1 MKRTLPEYDFPADL
15 KKMNLDEL
23 ELLSYEIR
31 DFLLEKVSKTGGHLA
46 ANLGVV
52 ELSIALHKFYN
63 SPSDHI
69 IWDVGHQSY
78 IHKILT
84 GRACRFDTLRQMNGL
99 SGFPKCEESP
109 HDIFETG
116 HSSTSVAAAFGL
128 ATARDLKGETHK
140 VIAVIGDGAL
150 TSGLAYEGFNN
161 AGGKD
166 TDLTVILNDNNM
178 SISRNVGGMSQHLS
192 KLRTSQGYLEFKKHL
207 KNTLTHIP
215 AVGEGLYSGLESI
228 KDSIKYAVINDA
240 AIFEA
245 LGFKYLG
252 PIDGHRI
259 GDLLEAFEIAEQIE
273 GPKLI
278 HILTQKGKGYK
289 NAELDPNKFH
299 GIAPFE
305 RETGNVLTSI
315 SHPSYSH
322 VFGETLQQMADK
334 DSRIV
339 AVYAAMLEGTGLQ
352 GFHKAYPKRT
362 FDVGIAEGGAV
373 TYAAGLAKGG
383 LRPFVAIYST
393 FLQRSY
399 DMIMMDVCMQ
409 NLPVVFCL
417 DRAGIVGND
426 GETHHGI
433 FDLSYLSHMP
443 NLTIMSPRNGQ
454 ELQSMLKYSLTL
466 PGPSAIRYPRGES
479 SGSNTTEVKGY
490 ESGISIL
497 KNGSDVGLYGVGIM
511 AEIAYEVGLKLEE
524 KGISAQVVD
533 PRFVKPL
540 REEELLETV
549 CYNKIVTIE
558 DNVVSGGFGQGF
570 QLLLSQH
577 KKTPPEMLILGWPV
591 QFIEQGSQKELYEK
605 YGLDEKGILERVER
619 FVKG

>member
-322 VFGETLQQMADK
+322 VFGETLKQMADK

-352 GFHKAYPKRT
+352 GFQKAYPKRT

>member
-352 GFHKAYPKRT
+352 GFQKAYPKRT

>member
-352 GFHKAYPKRT
+352 GFQKAYPKRT

-511 AEIAYEVGLKLEE
+511 AEIAYEVGLKLEK

>member
-116 HSSTSVAAAFGL
+116 HASTSVAAAFGL
-128 ATARDLKGETHK
+128 ATARDLRGETHK

-278 HILTQKGKGYK
+278 HVLTQKGKGYK

-305 RETGNVLTSI
+305 RETGKVLTSI

-322 VFGETLQQMADK
+322 IFGETLKQMADK

-352 GFHKAYPKRT
+352 GFQKAYPKRT

-454 ELQSMLKYSLTL
+454 ELQSMLEYSLTL

-479 SGSNTTEVKGY
+479 IISNTTEVVGY

-497 KNGSDVGLYGVGIM
+497 KKGSDVGLYGVGIM
-511 AEIAYEVGLKLEE
+511 AETAYEVALKLEE

-540 REEELLETV
+540 REQELLETV
-549 CYNKIVTIE
+549 HYNKIVTIE
-558 DNVVSGGFGQGF
+558 DNVISGGFGQGF

-605 YGLDEKGILERVER
+605 YGLDTKGILERVEH